1 MKVVFLYLAQLH
13 QVLHTFPI
21 AMDMARSAP
30 DIEVHLAAATRV
42 HLDYMRELAKLYP
55 GADVAYD
62 LLYFPAPVR
71 GWMRATQRT
80 VSPKKLALLL
90 NLRYLRGFDGIVV
103 PERTSLFL
111 RSFDMKGTKLIWTG
125 HGAGDRESGYTENVG
140 AFDFVL
146 LAGDKLVDR
155 HKRLGNIREGGYGIG
170 GYAKFDLV
178 EKLTASRPPLFDN
191 GRKTVVYN
199 PHFWPSLS
207 SWHRIGFQV
216 LDYFAQSREYNLIFA
231 PHLRLFDPPRAEKYA
246 PFEKY
251 RGLDHMKIDL
261 GSTNSIDMT
270 YTLGADIY
278 LGDVSSQ
285 IAEFMLRPRPAVFL
299 NTLHVDWRDDPNYRF
314 WQLGV
319 VTDGVEGLGKA
330 LAEAVETHPAF
341 EEKQRAYFEETYQ
354 LRPGEPSAPRGAAVI
369 ADYLR
374 RQGKRGGGALTIPT
388 RPESLH
394 G

>member
-1 MKVVFLYLAQLH
+1 MKVVFLYLAQFH

-21 AMDMARSAP
+21 AMEMARSSP
-30 DIEVHLAAATRV
+30 DIEVHLAAATPV
-42 HLDYMRELAKLYP
+42 HLAYMRELSSLYP
-55 GADVAYD
+55 DAKVSYD
-62 LLYFPAPVR
+62 LLYLPAPVR
-71 GWMRATQRT
+71 RWMRATQRS
-80 VSPKKLALLL
+80 VSPKKLTLLL

-111 RSFDMKGTKLIWTG
+111 RKFDMRGTRLIWTG
-125 HGAGDRESGYTENVG
+125 HGAGDRGSGFTANVG
-140 AFDFVL
+140 QFDFVL
-146 LAGDKLVDR
+146 LPGEKLARR
-155 HKRLGNIREGGYGIG
+155 HKQLENVSDDGYGIG

-178 EKLTASRPPLFDN
+178 EKLAASRPPLFDN

-207 SWHRIGFQV
+207 SWHRIGFNV
-216 LDYFAQSREYNLIFA
+216 LDFFAESREYNLIFA

-251 RGLDHMKIDL
+251 RGFDHMKIDL

-270 YTLGADIY
+270 YTLDADIY

-319 VTDGVEGLGKA
+319 VTDGVEGLRKA
-330 LAEAVETHPAF
+330 LAVAVETHPAF

-374 RQGKRGGGALTIPT
+374 RQGKNAPAASAR
-388 RPESLH
+388 
-394 G
+394 